1 MKQILGALTGAL
13 LALSATAHAETITVS
28 TGEYAPFTGET
39 LPNHGVVNGLV
50 SRVAEHAGV
59 TVEFEYM
66 PWKRALEMARNG
78 QVNAS
83 SYWGERPDQSGLA
96 MVGPFAL
103 DRNILFYRTD
113 TPVPEFDDITE
124 LESVVIGVTHG
135 YSYTPVFWANVENG
149 TLKTQTAKDDA
160 SNFRKLLG
168 GRIDAFI
175 VDEIVGNYLLAQ
187 EFTAEERA
195 QLTSTESAI
204 MGVGG
209 FLQVSLE
216 AEGGAD
222 LAKRLQAAY
231 DALEAS
237 GELESMKTELNAAS
251 GISSN

>member
-59 TVEFEYM
+59 SVEFEYM

-78 QVNAS
+78 QVTAS

-96 MVGPFAL
+96 MVGPFTL
-103 DRNILFYRTD
+103 DRNILFYRAD
-113 TPVPEFDDITE
+113 APVPEFEDITE
-124 LESVVIGVTHG
+124 LEDVVIGVTHG
-135 YSYTPVFWANVENG
+135 YSYTPLFWANVENG

-175 VDEIVGNYLLAQ
+175 VDEYVGNYLLEQ

-195 QLTSTESAI
+195 QLAATESAI

-231 DALEAS
+231 DEMQAS
-237 GELESMKTELNAAS
+237 GALDSSRAKLTTAAGLGS
-251 GISSN
+251 